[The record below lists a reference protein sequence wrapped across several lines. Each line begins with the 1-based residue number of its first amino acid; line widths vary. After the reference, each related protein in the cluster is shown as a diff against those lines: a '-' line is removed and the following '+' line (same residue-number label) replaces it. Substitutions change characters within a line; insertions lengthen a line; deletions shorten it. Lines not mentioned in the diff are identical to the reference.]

1 MIVILIS
8 LLSSLD
14 LIVVQT
20 FLFQLKTV
28 VHVNMQTKEFFFFF
42 FLFKFYVYI
51 IIINEDMVVIFMY
64 CLKA

>member
-28 VHVNMQTKEFFFFF
+28 VHVNMQTKDFFFFF
-42 FLFKFYVYI
+42 SFLS
-51 IIINEDMVVIFMY
+51 FMY
-64 CLKA
+64 TLLLLMKTW